1 LLGVAALVAVLVAGY
16 VVGTGKWQSAAYQ
29 YGTALVPSAGV
40 TITLDRTAD
49 PPPAITVGR
58 IAEHPPDLFLR

>member
-1 LLGVAALVAVLVAGY
+1 
-16 VVGTGKWQSAAYQ
+16 VGTGKWQSAAYQ